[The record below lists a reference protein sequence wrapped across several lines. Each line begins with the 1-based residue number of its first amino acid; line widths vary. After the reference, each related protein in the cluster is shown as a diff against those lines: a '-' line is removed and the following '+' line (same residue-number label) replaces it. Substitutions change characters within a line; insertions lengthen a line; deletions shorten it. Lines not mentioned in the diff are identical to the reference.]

1 MNAITGPASMLL
13 LPSIWRRYPLP
24 LGLALQVALRSAD
37 RSAVSTIH
45 RVLQRNS
52 LITPRTKR
60 RSVPEWRRFER
71 FAPNDLW

>member
-13 LPSIWRRYPLP
+13 LPSIWRRYHCPLVSP
-24 LGLALQVALRSAD
+24 SRSRLGAPTVP
-37 RSAVSTIH
+37 AVSTIH

-52 LITPRTKR
+52 LITLRTKR